1 MTPVSLI
8 AELDAV
14 GVLLWVEAGELRF
27 RAPSGALT
35 DARKATLREH
45 KAALIAHLA
54 EVDALRIDAD
64 PAARHAPFP
73 LTDVQAAYLVG
84 RGEAYDYGGV
94 GCHGYVE
101 LDLDD
106 DLDPR
111 RVEQAWHRVI
121 GRHEMLR
128 AVVSPSGSQRVLE
141 QVTPPPLVV
150 DDLRGRP
157 AADVDAARD
166 LTRDTLATRRY
177 APDAWPLYELRLSR
191 ADSGSRLHL
200 SLDLLIADFISI
212 RIMLEELDRF
222 IRDPDA
228 DLPLPGATFRDVLL
242 AERRLR
248 DLPSRRAR
256 RARDRDYWLARVP
269 TLPLAPE
276 LPTVERSEAAPPHFR
291 RHALTLPP
299 ARWAAF
305 RALAGEHRI
314 TPSGAVLAAFAQTI
328 ERWSRQD
335 AFCLTVTV
343 LNRPP
348 LHPDIERIIGDF
360 TSVNVLEVRGA
371 DGERFDDR
379 ARTLQQRLWEDLEH
393 AAFTGIEVL
402 RELAREH
409 ARRDLIMPVVF
420 TSTLGID
427 GSADD
432 AGSEFMRGARLG
444 YGITQT
450 PQVWLDCQ
458 AAERGG
464 ALYLNWDVRDG
475 VFPTGLIEDA
485 FASFAALLDR
495 LAGDAATWRAADPLA
510 LPAATQACRVRVNG
524 TAAPLPDG
532 LLYDG
537 FLEHARRRPD
547 APAVID
553 PHGVTSYG
561 ALHAQAHTLAEAL
574 RAVGCTPG
582 AGECVA
588 IAMDKSAAQ
597 IAAALGVQLAG
608 AAYLPL
614 DPHQPAAR
622 RDAILADARVRVV
635 LADAAH
641 GEAAWPA
648 GVVALDAVALAAR
661 AAAMTPAAAPAPTRV
676 APDQLAYVIY
686 TSGTT
691 GAPKGVMMSHAATL
705 NTIADLNAR
714 FAVGE
719 RDRVFGLASLAFDL
733 SVYDIFGTLA
743 AGAALV
749 LPAPDR
755 RGDPSHWAAL
765 ANTHAVTIWNSVPA
779 QMQMLV
785 SHLDSEP
792 TAAPRALRLA
802 MLSGDWIP
810 VGLPAAIRAHCP
822 DLRIASLG
830 GATEAAIWSIW
841 HDVLDVPA
849 DARSIPY
856 GTPLLNQT
864 FHVLDARLRPCPDG
878 VPGELHIGGA
888 GLALGYLHDP
898 ERTAARFIDGGR
910 AGLGRLYRT
919 GDLGRYRPDGVIEF
933 LGREDSQVKIRGH
946 RIELGEIE
954 AALQS
959 YPGVAMAAAVTY
971 GETPSER
978 RLAAYVEAQACAPA
992 DGRAAGARID
1002 AAARTAGDASVAT
1015 LDRPALVRWI
1025 ETADDVARHDML
1037 AALRAAG
1044 LFADAH
1050 ASHDLDAIV
1059 ARTGTAPEHR
1069 RLMRRWLRSLQAAGW
1084 IEPAGAD
1091 GAAWQLRRAPSPDD
1105 AARDWD
1111 TLQQLESRIHYS
1123 AELLRYLR
1131 ESGAHLPGLLRG
1143 EVDPLDLLFPQGKLD
1158 TAVAAYNDNLVNRCM
1173 NAVVCAAAREI
1184 ARDATSS
1191 GDVRR
1196 PLRVLEIG
1204 AGVGGTSRALIPA
1217 LAEFPVDYL
1226 YSDVSPFFLNEARE
1240 RHADTPWVRYG
1251 LFDLNHDYVTQGLTA
1266 GGWDVIVASNV
1277 LHNAKHAPTVIE
1289 RLRELGAPGCTLI
1302 VIEAT
1307 REIAALMTSMEFQ
1320 SGLSGFVDERDA
1332 LDQTFFTREQWQRL
1346 FDAAGGE
1353 LLSAYPEADDPLA
1366 RVGQVAFVV
1375 RLPQTRANLHDTA
1388 LAEHLR
1394 ARVPAAMLPSRLE
1407 VLPLPLTRNGKV
1419 DRAALSARAHA
1430 ASQPGVAAPVA
1441 ERPRDDLETRIAA
1454 LWEAALGRGGLGRD
1468 DDFFRAGGDSLL
1480 IAQVVARMRE
1490 HLPEARDWEWDRLMR
1505 EILRTPTVADAA
1517 AALRRGLAPDDAAD
1531 GSHETTAARSPLVV
1545 LAPARRPDA
1554 RLHVVLHDGSGT
1566 LAPYRALLPLLIDA
1580 PERSGE
1586 IVGLTVPDAATY
1598 LARDPA
1604 ELIASLAA
1612 DYADLLLAR
1621 GARHVHLIGYCMGGL
1636 LANELGRVLLERG
1649 ATLDPVTVIS
1659 SDRFRFR
1666 IDDDLL
1672 LERAFGGLLGA
1683 DIEAAGHAV
1692 DDAQLERALRAVRA
1706 RHGEHLP
1713 AGCLAALDGD
1723 GEHGAVG
1730 DCYARLARQPAGER
1744 LAALAKTVS
1753 TRAWEVTPDQV
1764 QALFRVF
1771 RHSLEAVARYRP
1783 EPFVGDLHLLQ
1794 DDEALHF
1801 LPGLQ
1806 PDMRSFWNEI
1816 ALGGLAIEQ
1825 IDGNHLSCLQP
1836 PHVGAVA
1843 ARVLPRE
1850 AA

>member
-1 MTPVSLI
+1 MRRT
-8 AELDAV
+8 
-14 GVLLWVEAGELRF
+14 
-27 RAPSGALT
+27 
-35 DARKATLREH
+35 
-45 KAALIAHLA
+45 
-54 EVDALRIDAD
+54 EVFDAD
-64 PAARHAPFP
+64 
-73 LTDVQAAYLVG
+73 
-84 RGEAYDYGGV
+84 
-94 GCHGYVE
+94 
-101 LDLDD
+101 
-106 DLDPR
+106 
-111 RVEQAWHRVI
+111 
-121 GRHEMLR
+121 
-128 AVVSPSGSQRVLE
+128 
-141 QVTPPPLVV
+141 
-150 DDLRGRP
+150 
-157 AADVDAARD
+157 
-166 LTRDTLATRRY
+166 
-177 APDAWPLYELRLSR
+177 
-191 ADSGSRLHL
+191 
-200 SLDLLIADFISI
+200 
-212 RIMLEELDRF
+212 
-222 IRDPDA
+222 
-228 DLPLPGATFRDVLL
+228 
-242 AERRLR
+242 
-248 DLPSRRAR
+248 
-256 RARDRDYWLARVP
+256 
-269 TLPLAPE
+269 
-276 LPTVERSEAAPPHFR
+276 
-291 RHALTLPP
+291 
-299 ARWAAF
+299 
-305 RALAGEHRI
+305 
-314 TPSGAVLAAFAQTI
+314 
-328 ERWSRQD
+328 
-335 AFCLTVTV
+335 
-343 LNRPP
+343 
-348 LHPDIERIIGDF
+348 
-360 TSVNVLEVRGA
+360 
-371 DGERFDDR
+371 
-379 ARTLQQRLWEDLEH
+379 
-393 AAFTGIEVL
+393 
-402 RELAREH
+402 
-409 ARRDLIMPVVF
+409 
-420 TSTLGID
+420 
-427 GSADD
+427 
-432 AGSEFMRGARLG
+432 
-444 YGITQT
+444 
-450 PQVWLDCQ
+450 
-458 AAERGG
+458 
-464 ALYLNWDVRDG
+464 
-475 VFPTGLIEDA
+475 
-485 FASFAALLDR
+485 
-495 LAGDAATWRAADPLA
+495 
-510 LPAATQACRVRVNG
+510 
-524 TAAPLPDG
+524 
-532 LLYDG
+532 
-537 FLEHARRRPD
+537 
-547 APAVID
+547 
-553 PHGVTSYG
+553 
-561 ALHAQAHTLAEAL
+561 
-574 RAVGCTPG
+574 
-582 AGECVA
+582 
-588 IAMDKSAAQ
+588 
-597 IAAALGVQLAG
+597 
-608 AAYLPL
+608 
-614 DPHQPAAR
+614 
-622 RDAILADARVRVV
+622 
-635 LADAAH
+635 
-641 GEAAWPA
+641 
-648 GVVALDAVALAAR
+648 ALAAR
-661 AAAMTPAAAPAPTRV
+661 AAATTTTAPTRV

-705 NTIADLNAR
+705 NTLVDLNAR

-749 LPAPDR
+749 LPDPER

-765 ANTHAVTIWNSVPA
+765 ATAHAVTIWNSVPA

-792 TAAPRALRLA
+792 DAAPSALRLA

-822 DLRIASLG
+822 GLRVASLG

-849 DARSIPY
+849 DAHSIPY

-864 FHVLDARLRPCPDG
+864 FPVLDARLRSCPDG
-878 VPGELHIGGA
+878 VPGELYIGGA

-898 ERTAARFIDGGR
+898 ARTAARFVDGAR

-919 GDLGRYRPDGVIEF
+919 GDLGRYRPDGAIEF

-971 GETPSER
+971 GETPAER
-978 RLAAYVEAQACAPA
+978 RLAAYVEAQACAPT
-992 DGRAAGARID
+992 DTREAAERID
-1002 AAARTAGDASVAT
+1002 AAARAAGDASVAA

-1037 AALRAAG
+1037 AALRRAG
-1044 LFADAH
+1044 VFVDRQ
-1050 ASHDLDAIV
+1050 SVYDLDAIV

-1069 RLMRRWLRSLQAAGW
+1069 RLMRRWLRSLQDAGW
-1084 IEPAGAD
+1084 IEPAGANGD
-1091 GAAWQLRRAPSPDD
+1091 GWTLRREPAPDE

-1111 TLQQLESRIHYS
+1111 TLQQLESQIHYS

-1131 ESGAHLPGLLRG
+1131 ASGAHLPGLLRS

-1184 ARDATSS
+1184 ARDAAAA
-1191 GDVRR
+1191 GDARR

-1217 LAEFPVDYL
+1217 LADFPVDYL

-1266 GGWDVIVASNV
+1266 GSWDVIVCSNV

-1332 LDQTFFTREQWQRL
+1332 LDQTFFTREQWQRM
-1346 FDAAGGE
+1346 FGAAGGD
-1353 LLSAYPEADDPLA
+1353 LLATYPEAADPLA

-1375 RLPQTRANLHDTA
+1375 RLPQSRAVLHEAA
-1388 LAEHLR
+1388 LADHLR
-1394 ARVPAAMLPSRLE
+1394 ARVPAAMLPARLE
-1407 VLPLPLTRNGKV
+1407 VLPALPLTRNGKV
-1419 DRAALSARAHA
+1419 DRAALGARARS
-1430 ASQPGVAAPVA
+1430 ASQPGAVAPIA
-1441 ERPRDDLETRIAA
+1441 EQPRDDLETHIAA
-1454 LWEAALGRGGLGRD
+1454 LWEAALGRAGLGRD

-1505 EILRTPTVADAA
+1505 EILRTPTVAGAA
-1517 AALRRGLAPDDAAD
+1517 AALGRRIAEDAAATNPD
-1531 GSHETTAARSPLVV
+1531 APSPRSRPLVV

-1566 LAPYRALLPLLIDA
+1566 LAPYRALLPLLADA
-1580 PERSGE
+1580 PERVGE
-1586 IVGLTVPDAATY
+1586 IVGITVPDAATY

-1621 GARHVHLIGYCMGGL
+1621 GAQRVHLIGYCMGGL

-1683 DIEAAGHAV
+1683 DIAAAGHAV
-1692 DDAQLERALRAVRA
+1692 DDDQLERALRVVRE

-1713 AGCLAALDGD
+1713 AGCLAALN
-1723 GEHGAVG
+1723 GEHSAVG

-1753 TRAWEVTPDQV
+1753 TKAWEVTPEQV
-1764 QALFRVF
+1764 AALFRVF

-1783 EPFVGDLHLLQ
+1783 EPFAGDLHLLQ

-1816 ALGGLAIEQ
+1816 ALGGLDIER
-1825 IDGNHLSCLQP
+1825 IDGNHLSCLQQ

-1843 ARVLPRE
+1843 ARILLQE

>member
-8 AELDAV
+8 AELEAL
-14 GVLLWVEAGELRF
+14 GVLLWAEAGELRF
-27 RAPSGALT
+27 RAPAGTLT
-35 DARKATLREH
+35 EARKALLREH
-45 KAALIAHLA
+45 KAALVAHLTEA
-54 EVDALRIDAD
+54 EAMRVDAD
-64 PAARHAPFP
+64 PAGRHAPFP

-106 DLDPR
+106 DLDPA
-111 RVEQAWHRVI
+111 RVERAWHRVI

-141 QVTPPPLVV
+141 DVVPPPLVV
-150 DDLRGRP
+150 DDLRGR
-157 AADVDAARD
+157 AAAEVDAARN

-177 APDAWPLYELRLSR
+177 TPDAWPLYELRLSR

-200 SLDLLIADFISI
+200 SLDLLIADFVSI

-222 IRDPDA
+222 IREPDA
-228 DLPLPGATFRDVLL
+228 ALPLPGATFRDVLL
-242 AERRLR
+242 AERRMR

-256 RARDRDYWLARVP
+256 RDRDRDYWLARLP
-269 TLPLAPE
+269 ALPLAPE
-276 LPTVERSEAAPPHFR
+276 LPTIERSESAPASFR

-299 ARWAAF
+299 ARWAAL
-305 RALAGEHRI
+305 RTLAGEHRV
-314 TPSGAVLAAFAQTI
+314 TPSGAILAAFAQTVD
-328 ERWSRQD
+328 RWSRQP
-335 AFCLTVTV
+335 AFCLNVTV

-348 LHPDIERIIGDF
+348 LHPDVDRIVGDF
-360 TSVNVLEVRGA
+360 TSVNVLEVRA
-371 DGERFDDR
+371 EDGERFDER
-379 ARTLQQRLWEDLEH
+379 ARALQQRLWDDLEH
-393 AAFTGIEVL
+393 STFTGIDVL

-427 GSADD
+427 GATDD
-432 AGSEFMRGARLG
+432 ASGEFMRGARLG

-458 AAERGG
+458 VAERGG

-475 VFPTGLIEDA
+475 VFAPGTIDDA
-485 FASFAALLDR
+485 FASFASLLDR
-495 LAGDAATWRAADPLA
+495 LADDAAAWDAADPLE
-510 LPAATQACRVRVNG
+510 LPPATRACRARVND

-537 FLEHARRRPD
+537 FVDRACRQPD

-553 PHGVTSYG
+553 VRGTTSYG
-561 ALHAQAHTLAEAL
+561 ALYAQAVALADAL
-574 RAVGCTPG
+574 RAGGCAP
-582 AGECVA
+582 GECVA

-597 IAAALGVQLAG
+597 IAAAIGVQLAG

-622 RDAILADARVRVV
+622 RDTILADARVRAV
-635 LADAAH
+635 LTDAAH
-641 GEAAWPA
+641 REAGWPDGIA
-648 GVVALDAVALAAR
+648 VLDACALAAC
-661 AAAMTPAAAPAPTRV
+661 AGDTATDTAPTRV
-676 APDQLAYVIY
+676 APDRLAYVIY

-691 GAPKGVMMSHAATL
+691 GVPKGVMMSHAATL
-705 NTIADLNAR
+705 NTIVDLNAR

-749 LPAPDR
+749 LPEPAR
-755 RGDPSHWAAL
+755 RGDPSHWATL
-765 ANTHAVTIWNSVPA
+765 ANAHAVTIWNSVPA

-792 TAAPRALRLA
+792 DAAPRALRLA

-822 DLRIASLG
+822 DLRVASLG

-841 HDVLDVPA
+841 HDVVDVPA
-849 DARSIPY
+849 DARGIPY
-856 GTPLLNQT
+856 GTPLVNQT
-864 FHVLDARLRPCPDG
+864 FHVLDARMRSCPNG

-898 ERTAARFIDGGR
+898 ERTAARFVDASR

-919 GDLGRYRPDGVIEF
+919 GDLGRYRADGVIEF

-959 YPGVAMAAAVTY
+959 YPGVAAAAAVAC
-971 GETPSER
+971 GDGPAER
-978 RLAAYVEAQACAPA
+978 RLAVYVEAQACAPV
-992 DGRAAGARID
+992 DGRDAGRRIA

-1037 AALRAAG
+1037 AALRTAG
-1044 LFADAH
+1044 LFADTQGV
-1050 ASHDLDAIV
+1050 HDLDAIV

-1069 RLMRRWLRSLQAAGW
+1069 RLMRRWLRSLQDAGW
-1084 IEPAGAD
+1084 IERAGTGGD
-1091 GAAWQLRRAPSPDD
+1091 GWTLRREPAPDE
-1105 AARDWD
+1105 AARDWA
-1111 TLQQLESRIHYS
+1111 TLQQLESQIHYS

-1131 ESGAHLPGLLRG
+1131 DSGAHLGGLLRS

-1184 ARDATSS
+1184 ARDATPAASA
-1191 GDVRR
+1191 RR

-1217 LAEFPVDYL
+1217 LADVPVDYL

-1251 LFDLNHDYVTQGLTA
+1251 LFDLNHDYVAQGLTA
-1266 GGWDVIVASNV
+1266 GSWDVIVCSNV
-1277 LHNAKHAPTVIE
+1277 LHNAKHAPTVID

-1332 LDQTFFTREQWQRL
+1332 LDQTFFTREQWQRM

-1353 LLSAYPEADDPLA
+1353 LLAAYPDAGDPLA

-1375 RLPQTRANLHDTA
+1375 RFPQQHAVLRETA
-1388 LAEHLR
+1388 LVDHLR
-1394 ARVPAAMLPSRLE
+1394 ERVPAAMLPSRIE
-1407 VLPLPLTRNGKV
+1407 VLRALPLTRNGKV
-1419 DRAALSARAHA
+1419 DRAALSARA
-1430 ASQPGVAAPVA
+1430 VAAGRPGAAATVA
-1441 ERPRDDLETRIAA
+1441 ERPRDELEARIAA
-1454 LWEAALGRGGLGRD
+1454 LWETALGRSGLGRD
-1468 DDFFRAGGDSLL
+1468 EDFFRAGGDSLL

-1490 HLPEARDWEWDRLMR
+1490 HLVEARDWEWDRLMR
-1505 EILRTPTVADAA
+1505 EILRAPTVAGAA
-1517 AALRRGLAPDDAAD
+1517 AALGRRMTSGSAAAGPGD
-1531 GSHETTAARSPLVV
+1531 EAARLSPLVV
-1545 LAPARRPDA
+1545 LAPARRPGE
-1554 RLHVVLHDGSGT
+1554 RIHVVLHDGSGT
-1566 LAPYRALLPLLIDA
+1566 LAPYRALLPLLADA
-1580 PERSGE
+1580 PERVGE
-1586 IVGLTVPDAATY
+1586 IVGITVPDATAY

-1604 ELIASLAA
+1604 ELIASLALE
-1612 DYADLLLAR
+1612 YADLLLAR
-1621 GARHVHLIGYCMGGL
+1621 GARRVHLIGYCMGGL

-1649 ATLDPVTVIS
+1649 AALDPVTVIS

-1666 IDDDLL
+1666 IDDELL

-1683 DIEAAGHAV
+1683 DIAAAGHAV
-1692 DDAQLERALRAVRA
+1692 DDIQLERALLAVRE

-1713 AGCLAALDGD
+1713 AGCLAALN

-1753 TRAWEVTPDQV
+1753 SRAWEVTPDQV
-1764 QALFRVF
+1764 GALFRVF
-1771 RHSLEAVARYRP
+1771 RHSLDAVARYRP
-1783 EPFVGDLHLLQ
+1783 EPFTGDLHLLQ

-1806 PDMRSFWNEI
+1806 PDMRSFWTAI
-1816 ALGGLAIEQ
+1816 ALGGLDIEQ
-1825 IDGNHLSCLQP
+1825 IAGNHLSCLQP

-1843 ARVLPRE
+1843 SRILLRE